1 MKKSILILI
10 CYPFFIF
17 SQENK
22 AKSILDLLSNKTK
35 SYSSI
40 KAEFT
45 NTFSNTITDL
55 NESQSGTIYLKENAY
70 KLELESQIIISD
82 GETNWIYLIDEE
94 EVNITEI
101 DDEEN
106 ELNPSKIFTIYEDG
120 YNYKFINEGSNVY
133 QINLIPKESSPFS
146 KVELFINKHKM
157 QISSFN
163 MIDKQGSNYKY
174 TIDSFETNIEF
185 NNDFFIFNTK
195 EYPDVEVIDLR

>member
-10 CYPFFIF
+10 CYPFFLF

>member
-17 SQENK
+17 SQDNK
-22 AKSILDLLSNKTK
+22 AKSILDLLSKKTK

-106 ELNPSKIFTIYEDG
+106 ELNPSKIFTIYENG

-195 EYPDVEVIDLR
+195 EYPEVEVIDLR

>member
-10 CYPFFIF
+10 FFPFFIF
-17 SQENK
+17 AQNNK
-22 AKSILDLLSNKTK
+22 AKSILDLLSKKTK
-35 SYSSI
+35 SFSSI

-45 NTFSNTITDL
+45 NTFSSTITDL
-55 NESQSGTIYLKENAY
+55 NESQSGTIYLKDNSY

-106 ELNPSKIFTIYEDG
+106 ELNPSKIFTIYEEG
-120 YNYKFINEGSNVY
+120 YNYKFIKEDSNGY
-133 QINLIPKESSPFS
+133 QINLFPKEISPFS

-157 QISSFN
+157 QISSFI
-163 MIDKQGSNYKY
+163 MIDKQGSHYKY
-174 TIDSFETNIEF
+174 VIDSFKTNIEL
-185 NNDFFIFNTK
+185 NNDFFIFKTS
-195 EYPDVEVIDLR
+195 EYPDIDIIDLR

>member
-17 SQENK
+17 SQDNK

-174 TIDSFETNIEF
+174 TIDSFETNIEL

-195 EYPDVEVIDLR
+195 EYPEVEVIDLR

>member
-17 SQENK
+17 SQDNK
-22 AKSILDLLSNKTK
+22 AKSILDLLSKKTK

-133 QINLIPKESSPFS
+133 HINLIPIESSPFS

-185 NNDFFIFNTK
+185 NNNFFIFNTK
-195 EYPDVEVIDLR
+195 EYPEVEVIDLR

>member
-17 SQENK
+17 SQDNK
-22 AKSILDLLSNKTK
+22 AKSILDLLSKKTK

-195 EYPDVEVIDLR
+195 EYPEVEVIDLR

>member
-17 SQENK
+17 SQDNK
-22 AKSILDLLSNKTK
+22 AKSILDLLSKKTK

-174 TIDSFETNIEF
+174 TIDSFKTNIEF

-195 EYPDVEVIDLR
+195 EYPEVEVIDLR

>member
-17 SQENK
+17 SQDNK

-195 EYPDVEVIDLR
+195 EYPEVEVIDLR

>member
-22 AKSILDLLSNKTK
+22 AKSILDLLSKKTK

-133 QINLIPKESSPFS
+133 HINLIPIESSPFS

>member
-17 SQENK
+17 SQDNK
-22 AKSILDLLSNKTK
+22 AKSILDLLSKKTK

-174 TIDSFETNIEF
+174 TIDSFETNIEL

-195 EYPDVEVIDLR
+195 EYPEVEVIDLR

>member
-10 CYPFFIF
+10 CFPFFIF
-17 SQENK
+17 SQDNK

-195 EYPDVEVIDLR
+195 EYPEVEVIDLR

>member
-10 CYPFFIF
+10 CFPFFIF
-17 SQENK
+17 SQDNK

-133 QINLIPKESSPFS
+133 HINLIPIESSPFS

-195 EYPDVEVIDLR
+195 EYPEVEVIDLR

>member
-10 CYPFFIF
+10 CYPFFLF

-22 AKSILDLLSNKTK
+22 AKSILDLLSKKTK

-133 QINLIPKESSPFS
+133 HINLIPIESSPFS

-185 NNDFFIFNTK
+185 NNNFFIFNTK
-195 EYPDVEVIDLR
+195 EYPEVEVIDLR

>member
-17 SQENK
+17 SQNNK
-22 AKSILDLLSNKTK
+22 AKSILDLLSKKTK

-195 EYPDVEVIDLR
+195 EYPEVEVIDLR

>member
-17 SQENK
+17 SQDNK

-82 GETNWIYLIDEE
+82 GETNWIYLIDEK

-163 MIDKQGSNYKY
+163 MIDKQGSNYNY
-174 TIDSFETNIEF
+174 TIDSFETNIEL

-195 EYPDVEVIDLR
+195 EYPEVEVIDLR